1 VEEVNGV
8 GFLALFIA
16 CVVIYFYATADVRK

>member
-8 GFLALFIA
+8 GFLALVIA
-16 CVVIYFYATADVRK
+16 CAVIYFYATGEVRK